1 MVLSAV
7 RGAVG
12 FLSRL
17 PVGHDEDAWKALTRT
32 PATFPL
38 VAYPLGA
45 LVAVPLLIPL
55 PAPTVAVGFVLWL
68 YVLTGINHLDGVT
81 DLGDAAVVHGDAERR
96 RAVLADTTTGVGGTL
111 ALVVVVLGLA
121 AAAVQL
127 PQLPLAA
134 LGLVVVAEVGAK
146 TAMALL
152 LCVGT
157 ASHEGLG
164 SSFTERASPR
174 AAVPIA
180 VVAVPAVAVTWP
192 HVLPAAVALVAAILV
207 GAGLWVWARVHL
219 GGVSGDVLGAT
230 NELARVV
237 ALHAGVIAW
246 TLS

>member
-1 MVLSAV
+1 MALSAL

-17 PVGHDEDAWKALTRT
+17 PVGHDENAWHAVTRT

-38 VAYPLGA
+38 VAYLLGA
-45 LVAVPLLIPL
+45 IVAIPLLAPL
-55 PAPTVAVGFVLWL
+55 PPPTAGAGFVLWL
-68 YVLTGINHLDGVT
+68 YLVTGINHLDGVT
-81 DLGDAAVVHGDAERR
+81 DLGDAVVVHGDPERR

-152 LCVGT
+152 VCLGT

-174 AAVPIA
+174 ATVSVA

-207 GAGLWVWARVHL
+207 GAGLWAWARVHL